1 MGQKKCICLIRVST
15 EKQMLEGQKEKVIAT
30 AISDGYSIDEIA
42 VVEAKESA
50 IKLKEEERRTINE
63 MKEII
68 EQYPTIE
75 SVYVFAIDRL
85 ARKVSVVLSV
95 KDYLLEHKINLVFLN
110 PRKMSTMIKNEKGEM
125 IEDEITGMMLLFL
138 SYGAQMEM
146 KIKQARWE
154 VTRDRLRSENKVATG
169 RPMFGYKKAKDKSVI
184 VDDEKGEIV

>member
-1 MGQKKCICLIRVST
+1 
-15 EKQMLEGQKEKVIAT
+15 MLEGQKEKVIAT